1 MSGSSARTC
10 ATCATTCRS
19 RQKTYQTG
27 LYVQDQIAL
36 DNWRL
41 TLGGREDW
49 VHTGATFYN
58 KGDAT
63 NTSRDKKF
71 SGNAALSYIF
81 DNGVAP
87 YISYAESFQPT
98 GSHQQRHR
106 QSESDR
112 LL

>member
-1 MSGSSARTC
+1 M
-10 ATCATTCRS
+10 
-19 RQKTYQTG
+19 
-27 LYVQDQIAL
+27 
-36 DNWRL
+36 
-41 TLGGREDW
+41 
-49 VHTGATFYN
+49 HTGATFYN

-98 GSHQQRHR
+98 TGADMNSTSSLKPDRRQAMGNRCEVPAGGLRLAVHR
-106 QSESDR
+106 R
-112 LL
+112 GL